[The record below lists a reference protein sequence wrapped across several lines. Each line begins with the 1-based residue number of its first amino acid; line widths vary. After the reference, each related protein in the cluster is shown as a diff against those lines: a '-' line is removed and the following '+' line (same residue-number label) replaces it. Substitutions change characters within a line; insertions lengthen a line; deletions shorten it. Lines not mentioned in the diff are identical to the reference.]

1 LKSHFFS
8 KATRGHGAAG
18 GRPGRGQRAEPA
30 ARLRIRAK
38 IDQQVVGASCGFS
51 QLGGEHLDSSNIHL
65 SCDFPRINVPVPSRT
80 LGDAQFPGNW
90 ASLWVSDR
98 ILDFYGSILRV
109 HNNSFLGVMQTIHVS
124 STSRERENRYADGA
138 ILTFYITI

>member
-1 LKSHFFS
+1 MKKLNKVKLDFFEIALFFKSHPRS
-8 KATRGHGAAG
+8 WRGRGAAG
-18 GRPGRGQRAEPA
+18 ARPGRGQRAEPA

-90 ASLWVSDR
+90 ASL
-98 ILDFYGSILRV
+98 
-109 HNNSFLGVMQTIHVS
+109 
-124 STSRERENRYADGA
+124 
-138 ILTFYITI
+138 